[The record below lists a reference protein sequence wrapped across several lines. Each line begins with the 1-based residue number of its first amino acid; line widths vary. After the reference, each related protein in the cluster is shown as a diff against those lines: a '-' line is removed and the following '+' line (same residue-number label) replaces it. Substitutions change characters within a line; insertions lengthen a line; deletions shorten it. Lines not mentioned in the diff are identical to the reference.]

1 MVFFWQEGRP
11 REKKIPHGKYVHPNM
26 DIGQVKWSFCV
37 GIWPQGEGRFKMKIC
52 SREKMGAWQSTK

>member
-1 MVFFWQEGRP
+1 
-11 REKKIPHGKYVHPNM
+11 M